1 MGKNTKPMLTVLVEG
16 EKLQQFRDYAL
27 SKEVSMGWVVNRL
40 LDRVLSGELDIIG
53 DTSSIGA
60 NREHIENISTGLTKE
75 NIEEIVKLSIE
86 SQLADTLKVYIEE
99 LIKSYIDNLDAAS
112 IGNTS
117 IEESTKV
124 SIETALEPIKT
135 SASKLDADV
144 QSQLAAVR
152 DELKAIRDLVVTTE
166 SNSKHTTE
174 AVTIPTTTTAP
185 ENSADKDSS
194 VKTWSTFFKML
205 GIEALT
211 VSAAQKKENI
221 DIRTQQIEHGLLVAR
236 EQGLGEWAVKRVGR
250 DFVRVG
256 N

>member
-27 SKEVSMGWVVNRL
+27 NKEVSMGWVVNRL
-40 LDRVLSGELDIIG
+40 LDRVLSGELDVMG
-53 DTSSIGA
+53 DTSSIGV
-60 NREHIENISTGLTKE
+60 NRGYIENTSTGLTKE
-75 NIEEIVKLSIE
+75 NIEEIVKSSIG
-86 SQLADTLKVYIEE
+86 SQSADAHKVYIEKS
-99 LIKSYIDNLDAAS
+99 IKSYIDNLATAS
-112 IGNTS
+112 IGKIDIEELIRAS
-117 IEESTKV
+117 IEAV
-124 SIETALEPIKT
+124 LEPIKI

-152 DELKAIRDLVVTTE
+152 DELKAIRDLVANTE

-174 AVTIPTTTTAP
+174 AVTIPTTTTAA
-185 ENSADKDSS
+185 ENIPDNNTG
-194 VKTWSTFFKML
+194 VKTWSGFFKMV

-211 VSAAQKKENI
+211 VSEAQKKENI